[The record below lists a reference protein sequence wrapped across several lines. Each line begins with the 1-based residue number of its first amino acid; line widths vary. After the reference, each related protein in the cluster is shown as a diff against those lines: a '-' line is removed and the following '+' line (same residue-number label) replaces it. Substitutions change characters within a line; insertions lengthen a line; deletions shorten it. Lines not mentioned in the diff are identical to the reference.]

1 MACGG
6 CKKAVIN
13 ILTEMD
19 GVVTVDA
26 DLDTQKVTIDV
37 AKGKVLNTKLQ
48 S

>member
-6 CKKAVIN
+6 CKKAVTN